1 MTLVEPE
8 TLEPLALSEAHS
20 IVLVD
25 DNPAVLAAL
34 QRALRGEPY
43 TLFATTRPDVAL
55 EWIGRGGVS
64 LVVMDQRMAGIGGP
78 GLAGRVRR
86 ISPGTVRVVL
96 TAYPAQSLVLHGLA
110 DEVEGVVSRPW
121 DDDALRRTVRRLLR
135 DLEPGDLPM
144 ARPAG
149 VDWERIECA
158 LRRAAWTFVH
168 GTRWLVGF
176 LWMADAGGR

>member
-8 TLEPLALSEAHS
+8 TLEPLALSEPHE

-78 GLAGRVRR
+78 GLAERVRR

-96 TAYPAQSLVLHGLA
+96 TADAPPSLLLHGLA
-110 DEVEGVVSRPW
+110 DEVEWVVGKPW
-121 DDDALRRTVRRLLR
+121 DDESLRRTLRRLLL
-135 DLEPGDLPM
+135 DHEPGDLPLS
-144 ARPAG
+144 RPAG
-149 VDWERIECA
+149 IDWERIECA
-158 LRRAAWTFVH
+158 LRRVAWAFVH

-176 LWMADAGGR
+176 LWMADAGGK